1 MKIFNTILIF
11 LFLNSCSFDNK
22 SGIWDGNELAKKTKK
37 EEEFLIDAKDIFTSE
52 SDQLKEFDSGV
63 NLLSA
68 ISPVRTPKKWTEEN
82 FNNLNNLD
90 NSVYLNKKKLAYKS
104 KKISGHQIST
114 NFLYNDNKFIFSD
127 LKGNI
132 IVFSEKEQKIKF
144 KFNFYKNILKNFPK
158 KINLI
163 LKNDVIF
170 AADNLGYIYALDT
183 TTEKIVWAKNY
194 GVPFF
199 SNIKIVDEL
208 LFLVNKD
215 NKVYILNL
223 LSGEKIWEY
232 STDRSTLNTKYKNI
246 ISYSGNNLVLLNTN
260 GSVYAIDI
268 LNKNIKWFYNV
279 NSIVASKNDVFNG
292 VSNIIDNRSV
302 LIVGSNSISA
312 LDLENGNL
320 IWQKKYN
327 IEVDPLVSSKLILIL
342 TKENYL
348 TFLSKETGEVIWSSK
363 LSNMRKSYSDK
374 KFKNKNISSMKLM
387 NNNLFLFSEGSELIE
402 VSLQDK
408 KIKNIFNSKYGFK
421 SEIIV
426 INNHLYFVDKKKLIK
441 LS

>member
-22 SGIWDGNELAKKTKK
+22 SGIWDGNELRKKAKK
-37 EEEFLIDAKDIFTSE
+37 EEEFLIDAKNIFTTE

-63 NLLSA
+63 NLVSA
-68 ISPVRTPKKWTEEN
+68 ISPAKTPKKWTEEN
-82 FNNLNNLD
+82 FNNLNNPD
-90 NSVYLNKKKLAYKS
+90 NSVYLNQKKLAYKS
-104 KKISGHQIST
+104 KKISGHQISN
-114 NFLYNDNKFIFSD
+114 NFLYDDNKFIFSD

-132 IVFSEKEQKIKF
+132 IVLSEKDQTVKF

-163 LKNDVIF
+163 LKNNVVF
-170 AADNLGYIYALDT
+170 AADNLGYVYALDAK
-183 TTEKIVWAKNY
+183 TEKIVWAKNY

-199 SNIKIVDEL
+199 SNIKIIDDL

-223 LSGEKIWEY
+223 FSGEKIWEY
-232 STDRSTLNTKYKNI
+232 STDKSTLNTKYKNI
-246 ISYSGNNLVLLNTN
+246 ISYSGNNLILLNTN

-279 NSIVASKNDVFNG
+279 NSIVASKNDIFNG
-292 VSNIIDNRSV
+292 ISNIIDNRSV

-327 IEVDPLVSSKLILIL
+327 IEVDPLVSSELILIL

-348 TFLSKETGEVIWSSK
+348 TLWF
-363 LSNMRKSYSDK
+363 
-374 KFKNKNISSMKLM
+374 
-387 NNNLFLFSEGSELIE
+387 
-402 VSLQDK
+402 
-408 KIKNIFNSKYGFK
+408 
-421 SEIIV
+421 
-426 INNHLYFVDKKKLIK
+426 
-441 LS
+441 

>member
-1 MKIFNTILIF
+1 MKILYTTLLL
-11 LFLNSCSFDNK
+11 LFLSSCSFDNK
-22 SGIWDGNELAKKTKK
+22 TGIWDGNDLRKKAKKKD
-37 EEEFLIDAKDIFTSE
+37 EFLIDAKDIFTSE
-52 SDQLKEFDSGV
+52 NDQLKEFDSGV
-63 NLLSA
+63 NLVSA
-68 ISPVRTPKKWTEEN
+68 ISPTKTPKVWTEEN
-82 FNNLNNLD
+82 FNNLNNVD
-90 NSVYLNKKKLAYKS
+90 NSAYLNKKKLSYKS
-104 KKISGHQIST
+104 QKISGHQISN

-132 IVFSEKEQKIKF
+132 IVFTEKERTVKF

-158 KINLI
+158 KINII

-170 AADNLGYIYALDT
+170 AADNLGYVYALDIL
-183 TTEKIVWAKNY
+183 TEKIIWAKNY

-199 SNIKIVDEL
+199 SNIKIIDDL

-232 STDRSTLNTKYKNI
+232 STDRSILNTKHKNI

-268 LNKNIKWFYNV
+268 LSKNIKWFYNV
-279 NSIVASKNDVFNG
+279 NSIVARKNDIFNG
-292 VSNIIDNRSV
+292 ISNIIDNTSV
-302 LIVGSNSISA
+302 LIVGSNSISV
-312 LDLENGNL
+312 LDLEDGNL
-320 IWQKKYN
+320 VWQKKYN
-327 IEVDPLVSSKLILIL
+327 IEIDPILSNKLILIL

-348 TFLSKETGEVIWSSK
+348 VFLSKKTGEVVWSSK
-363 LSNMRKSYSDK
+363 LNNMKKSYYDK
-374 KFKNKNISSMKLM
+374 KFKNKNITSMKLM
-387 NNNLFLFSEGSELIE
+387 NDNLFLFSEGSELIE

-408 KIKNIFNSKYGFK
+408 KIKNIFNLKYGFK
-421 SEIIV
+421 SKIIV
-426 INNHLYFVDKKKLIK
+426 IKNHLYFVDKKKLIK

>member
-1 MKIFNTILIF
+1 MKILNTILLS
-11 LFLNSCSFDNK
+11 LFLHSCSFDNK
-22 SGIWDGNELAKKTKK
+22 TGIWDGGELRKKDKK
-37 EEEFLIDAKDIFTSE
+37 KEEFLIDAKDIFTTE

-63 NLLSA
+63 NLVSA
-68 ISPVRTPKKWTEEN
+68 ITPAKTPKEWTEEN
-82 FNNLNNLD
+82 FNNLNNVD

-104 KKISGHQIST
+104 RKISGYQISN
-114 NFLYNDNKFIFSD
+114 NFLYSNNKFIFSD

-132 IVFSEKEQKIKF
+132 IVFLEKEQIVKF
-144 KFNFYKNILKNFPK
+144 KFNFYKKILKNFPK
-158 KINLI
+158 KINII

-170 AADNLGYIYALDT
+170 AADNLGYVYALDIKS
-183 TTEKIVWAKNY
+183 EELIWAKNY

-199 SNIKIVDEL
+199 SNIKIIDES

-232 STDRSTLNTKYKNI
+232 STDRSALNTKHKNI
-246 ISYSGNNLVLLNTN
+246 ISYSGNNLILLNTN

-279 NSIVASKNDVFNG
+279 NNIVASKNDIFNG
-292 VSNIIDNRSV
+292 ISNIIDNRSV

-320 IWQKKYN
+320 IWQKNYN
-327 IEVDPLVSSKLILIL
+327 IEVDPVVSSKLILIL

-348 TFLSKETGEVIWSSK
+348 AFLSKETGEVVWSSN
-363 LSNMRKSYSDK
+363 LNNMRKKYSDK
-374 KFKNKNISSMKLM
+374 KSKNENISSMKLM
-387 NNNLFLFSEGSELIE
+387 NDNLFLFSENSELIE
-402 VSLQDK
+402 VSLKDR
-408 KIKNIFNSKYGFK
+408 KIKNIFNLKYDFK

-426 INNHLYFVDKKKLIK
+426 IKNHLYFVYKKKLIK

>member
-1 MKIFNTILIF
+1 MKIFNTILLF

-22 SGIWDGNELAKKTKK
+22 SGIWDGNELRKKAKK
-37 EEEFLIDAKDIFTSE
+37 EEEFLIDAKDIFTTE

-63 NLLSA
+63 NLVSA
-68 ISPVRTPKKWTEEN
+68 ISPAKTPKKWTEEN
-82 FNNLNNLD
+82 FNNLNNPD
-90 NSVYLNKKKLAYKS
+90 NSVYLNQKKLAYKS
-104 KKISGHQIST
+104 KKISGHQISN
-114 NFLYNDNKFIFSD
+114 NFLYDDNKFIFSD

-132 IVFSEKEQKIKF
+132 IVLSEKDQTVKF

-163 LKNDVIF
+163 LKNNVVF
-170 AADNLGYIYALDT
+170 AADNLGYVYALDAK
-183 TTEKIVWAKNY
+183 TEKIVWAKNY

-199 SNIKIVDEL
+199 SNIKIIDDL

-223 LSGEKIWEY
+223 FSGEKIWEY
-232 STDRSTLNTKYKNI
+232 STDKSTLNNKYKNI
-246 ISYSGNNLVLLNTN
+246 ISYSGNNLILLNTN

-279 NSIVASKNDVFNG
+279 NSIVASKNDIFNG
-292 VSNIIDNRSV
+292 ISNIIDNRSV

-327 IEVDPLVSSKLILIL
+327 IEVDPLVSSELILIL

-363 LSNMRKSYSDK
+363 LSNMRKIYSDK

-408 KIKNIFNSKYGFK
+408 KIKNIFNSKYGFR

>member
-1 MKIFNTILIF
+1 MKIFNTILLF

-22 SGIWDGNELAKKTKK
+22 TGIWDGSELRKKAKK
-37 EEEFLIDAKDIFTSE
+37 EEEFLIDAKDIFTTE
-52 SDQLKEFDSGV
+52 SDQLKEFDSGL
-63 NLLSA
+63 NLVSA
-68 ISPVRTPKKWTEEN
+68 ISPARVPNEWAEEN
-82 FNNLNNLD
+82 FNNLNNVD
-90 NSVYLNKKKLAYKS
+90 NSIYLNKKKLAYKS
-104 KKISGHQIST
+104 RKISGHKISN

-132 IVFSEKEQKIKF
+132 IVFSEKEQGIKF
-144 KFNFYKNILKNFPK
+144 KFNFYKNVLKNFPK
-158 KINLI
+158 KISII
-163 LKNDVIF
+163 LKNNVIF
-170 AADNLGYIYALDT
+170 AADNLGYVYALDAS
-183 TTEKIVWAKNY
+183 TEKIVWAKNY

-199 SNIKIVDEL
+199 SNIKIIDDL

-232 STDRSTLNTKYKNI
+232 STDQSTLNTKYKNI
-246 ISYSGNNLVLLNTN
+246 ISYSGNNLILLNTN

-279 NSIVASKNDVFNG
+279 NSIVASKNDIFNG
-292 VSNIIDNRSV
+292 ISNVIDKRSV
-302 LIVGSNSISA
+302 LIASSNSISA
-312 LDLENGNL
+312 LDLENGDL

-327 IEVDPLVSSKLILIL
+327 IEIDPVVSSKLILIL

-348 TFLSKETGEVIWSSK
+348 TFLSKETGEVVWSSN
-363 LSNMRKSYSDK
+363 LSNMWKSYSNK

-387 NNNLFLFSEGSELIE
+387 NDNLFLFSERSELIE
-402 VSLQDK
+402 VSLQEK
-408 KIKNIFNSKYGFK
+408 KIKNIFNSKYNFK

-426 INNHLYFVDKKKLIK
+426 IKNHLYFVDKKKLIK

>member
-1 MKIFNTILIF
+1 MKIFHTILLF

-22 SGIWDGNELAKKTKK
+22 SGIWDGNKIREKTKK
-37 EEEFLIDAKDIFTSE
+37 EEEFLIDAKDIFTKE
-52 SDQLKEFDSGV
+52 SDQLKEFDSGL

-68 ISPVRTPKKWTEEN
+68 ISPAKTPKKWTEEN

-90 NSVYLNKKKLAYKS
+90 NSVYLNKKRLAYKS
-104 KKISGHQIST
+104 KKISGHQISN
-114 NFLYNDNKFIFSD
+114 NFLYNNNKFIFSD
-127 LKGNI
+127 SKGNI
-132 IVFSEKEQKIKF
+132 IVFYEKEQTVKF

-170 AADNLGYIYALDT
+170 AADNLGYVYALDAT
-183 TTEKIVWAKNY
+183 KEKIVWAKNY

-199 SNIKIVDEL
+199 SNIKIIDDL

-279 NSIVASKNDVFNG
+279 NSIVASKNDIFNG
-292 VSNIIDNRSV
+292 ISNIIDNRSV

-363 LSNMRKSYSDK
+363 LSNMKKSYSDK
-374 KFKNKNISSMKLM
+374 KFKNKNIFSMKLM

-402 VSLQDK
+402 ISLQDK

>member
-1 MKIFNTILIF
+1 MKIFNTILLF

-22 SGIWDGNELAKKTKK
+22 SGIWDGNELRKKAKK
-37 EEEFLIDAKDIFTSE
+37 EEEFLIDAKDIFTTE

-63 NLLSA
+63 NLVSA
-68 ISPVRTPKKWTEEN
+68 ISPAKTPKKWTEEN
-82 FNNLNNLD
+82 FNNLNNPD
-90 NSVYLNKKKLAYKS
+90 NSVYLNQKKLAYKS
-104 KKISGHQIST
+104 KKISGHQISN
-114 NFLYNDNKFIFSD
+114 NFLYDDNKFIFSD

-132 IVFSEKEQKIKF
+132 IVLSEKDQTVKF

-163 LKNDVIF
+163 LKNNVVF
-170 AADNLGYIYALDT
+170 AADNLGYVYALDAK
-183 TTEKIVWAKNY
+183 TEKIVWAKNY

-199 SNIKIVDEL
+199 SNIKIIDDL

-223 LSGEKIWEY
+223 FSGEKIWEY
-232 STDRSTLNTKYKNI
+232 STDKSTLNTKYKNI
-246 ISYSGNNLVLLNTN
+246 ISYSGNNLILLNTN

-279 NSIVASKNDVFNG
+279 NSIVASKNDIFNG
-292 VSNIIDNRSV
+292 ISNIIDNRSV

-327 IEVDPLVSSKLILIL
+327 IEVDPLVSSELILIL

-363 LSNMRKSYSDK
+363 LSNMRKIYSDK

-408 KIKNIFNSKYGFK
+408 KIKNIFNSKYGFR

>member
-1 MKIFNTILIF
+1 MKIFNTILLF
-11 LFLNSCSFDNK
+11 LFLNGCSFDNK
-22 SGIWDGNELAKKTKK
+22 SGIWDGNELRKKAKKK
-37 EEEFLIDAKDIFTSE
+37 EEFLIDAKDIFTTE

-68 ISPVRTPKKWTEEN
+68 ISPAKTPEKWTEEN

-104 KKISGHQIST
+104 KRISGHQISN

-132 IVFSEKEQKIKF
+132 ILFSEKEQTIKF

-170 AADNLGYIYALDT
+170 AADNLGYVYALDA

-199 SNIKIVDEL
+199 SNIKIIDDL

-279 NSIVASKNDVFNG
+279 NSIVASKNDIFNG
-292 VSNIIDNRSV
+292 ISNIIDNRSV

-312 LDLENGNL
+312 LDLQNGNL

-327 IEVDPLVSSKLILIL
+327 IEVDPLVSNKLILIL

-348 TFLSKETGEVIWSSK
+348 TFLSKETGEVIWSSE
-363 LSNMRKSYSDK
+363 LTNMRKSYSDK
-374 KFKNKNISSMKLM
+374 KFKNKKISSMKLM

-408 KIKNIFNSKYGFK
+408 KIKNIFNLKYGFK

>member
-1 MKIFNTILIF
+1 MKIFNTILLF

-22 SGIWDGNELAKKTKK
+22 SGIWDGNELRKKAKK
-37 EEEFLIDAKDIFTSE
+37 EEEFLIDAKDIFTTE

-63 NLLSA
+63 NLVSA
-68 ISPVRTPKKWTEEN
+68 ISPAKTPKKWTEEN
-82 FNNLNNLD
+82 FNNLNNPD
-90 NSVYLNKKKLAYKS
+90 NSVYLNQKKLAYKS
-104 KKISGHQIST
+104 KKISGHQISN
-114 NFLYNDNKFIFSD
+114 NFLYDDNKFIFSD

-132 IVFSEKEQKIKF
+132 IVLSEKDQTVKF

-163 LKNDVIF
+163 LKDNVIF
-170 AADNLGYIYALDT
+170 AADNLGYVYALDAK
-183 TTEKIVWAKNY
+183 TEKIVWAKNY

-199 SNIKIVDEL
+199 SNIKIIDDL

-223 LSGEKIWEY
+223 FSGEKIWEY
-232 STDRSTLNTKYKNI
+232 STDKSTLNNKYKNI
-246 ISYSGNNLVLLNTN
+246 ISYSGNNLILLNTN
-260 GSVYAIDI
+260 GSVYSIDI

-279 NSIVASKNDVFNG
+279 NSIVASKNDIFNG
-292 VSNIIDNRSV
+292 ISNIIDNRSV

-327 IEVDPLVSSKLILIL
+327 IEVDPLVSSELILIL

-363 LSNMRKSYSDK
+363 LSNMRKIYSDK

-408 KIKNIFNSKYGFK
+408 KIKNIFNSKYGFR

>member
-1 MKIFNTILIF
+1 MKIFNTILLF

-22 SGIWDGNELAKKTKK
+22 SGIWDGNELRKKAKK
-37 EEEFLIDAKDIFTSE
+37 EEEFLIDAKDIFTTE
-52 SDQLKEFDSGV
+52 SDQLKEFDSGI
-63 NLLSA
+63 NLVSA
-68 ISPVRTPKKWTEEN
+68 ISPAKTPKKWTEEN
-82 FNNLNNLD
+82 FNNLNNPD
-90 NSVYLNKKKLAYKS
+90 NSVYLNQKKLAYKS
-104 KKISGHQIST
+104 KKISGHQISN
-114 NFLYNDNKFIFSD
+114 NFLYDDNKFIFSD

-132 IVFSEKEQKIKF
+132 IVLSEKDQTVKF

-163 LKNDVIF
+163 LKNNVVF
-170 AADNLGYIYALDT
+170 AADNLGYVYALDAK
-183 TTEKIVWAKNY
+183 TEKIVWAKNY

-199 SNIKIVDEL
+199 SNIKIIDDL
-208 LFLVNKD
+208 IFLVNKD

-223 LSGEKIWEY
+223 FSGEKIWEY
-232 STDRSTLNTKYKNI
+232 STDKSTLNTKYKNI
-246 ISYSGNNLVLLNTN
+246 ISYSGNNLILLNTN

-279 NSIVASKNDVFNG
+279 NSIVASKNDIFNG
-292 VSNIIDNRSV
+292 ISNIIDNRSV

-327 IEVDPLVSSKLILIL
+327 IEVDPLVSSELILIL

-363 LSNMRKSYSDK
+363 LSNMRKIYSDK

-408 KIKNIFNSKYGFK
+408 KIKNIFNSKYGFR

>member
-1 MKIFNTILIF
+1 MKIINTIALF

-22 SGIWDGNELAKKTKK
+22 TGIWDGSEIRKKAKK
-37 EEEFLIDAKDIFTSE
+37 EEEFLIDAKDIFTTE

-63 NLLSA
+63 NLVSA
-68 ISPVRTPKKWTEEN
+68 ISPAKIPNEWAEEN
-82 FNNLNNLD
+82 FNNLNNVD
-90 NSVYLNKKKLAYKS
+90 NSSYLNKKKLAYKS
-104 KKISGHQIST
+104 RKISGHKISD
-114 NFLYNDNKFIFSD
+114 NFLYNDNQFIFSD

-132 IVFSEKEQKIKF
+132 IVFSEKEQTVKF

-158 KINLI
+158 KISII
-163 LKNDVIF
+163 LKKNVIF
-170 AADNLGYIYALDT
+170 AADNLGYVYALDVST
-183 TTEKIVWAKNY
+183 KKIVWAKNY

-199 SNIKIVDEL
+199 SNIKIIDDL

-232 STDRSTLNTKYKNI
+232 STDRSKLNTKYKNI
-246 ISYSGNNLVLLNTN
+246 ISYSDNNLILLNTN

-279 NSIVASKNDVFNG
+279 NSIVVSKNDIFNG
-292 VSNIIDNRSV
+292 ISNIIDKRSV
-302 LIVGSNSISA
+302 LIASSNSISA
-312 LDLENGNL
+312 LDLENGDL

-327 IEVDPLVSSKLILIL
+327 IEIDPIVSSKLILLL

-348 TFLSKETGEVIWSSK
+348 TFLSKETGEVVWSSK
-363 LSNMRKSYSDK
+363 LSNMWKRYSNK
-374 KFKNKNISSMKLM
+374 EFKNKKISSMKLM
-387 NNNLFLFSEGSELIE
+387 NDNLFLFSERSELIE
-402 VSLQDK
+402 ISLQKK
-408 KIKNIFNSKYGFK
+408 KIKNIFNSKYDFK
-421 SEIIV
+421 NEIIV
-426 INNHLYFVDKKKLIK
+426 IKNHLYFVDKKKLIK

>member
-1 MKIFNTILIF
+1 M
-11 LFLNSCSFDNK
+11 D
-22 SGIWDGNELAKKTKK
+22 
-37 EEEFLIDAKDIFTSE
+37 
-52 SDQLKEFDSGV
+52 
-63 NLLSA
+63 
-68 ISPVRTPKKWTEEN
+68 REN
-82 FNNLNNLD
+82 FNNLNNID
-90 NSVYLNKKKLAYKS
+90 NSIYLNKKKLAYKS
-104 KKISGHQIST
+104 KKISGHQISN
-114 NFLYNDNKFIFSD
+114 NFLYKNNKFIFSD
-127 LKGNI
+127 SKGNI
-132 IVFSEKEQKIKF
+132 IVFSEKEQTVKF

-170 AADNLGYIYALDT
+170 AADNLGYVYALDA

-199 SNIKIVDEL
+199 SNIKIIDDL

-279 NSIVASKNDVFNG
+279 NSIVASKNDIFNG
-292 VSNIIDNRSV
+292 ISNIIDNRSV

-327 IEVDPLVSSKLILIL
+327 IEVDPLVSS
-342 TKENYL
+342 
-348 TFLSKETGEVIWSSK
+348 
-363 LSNMRKSYSDK
+363 
-374 KFKNKNISSMKLM
+374 
-387 NNNLFLFSEGSELIE
+387 
-402 VSLQDK
+402 
-408 KIKNIFNSKYGFK
+408 
-421 SEIIV
+421 
-426 INNHLYFVDKKKLIK
+426 
-441 LS
+441 

>member
-1 MKIFNTILIF
+1 MKIINTIALF

-22 SGIWDGNELAKKTKK
+22 TGIWDGSEIRKKAKK
-37 EEEFLIDAKDIFTSE
+37 EEEFLIDAKDSFTTE

-63 NLLSA
+63 NLVSA
-68 ISPVRTPKKWTEEN
+68 ISPAKIPNEWAEEN
-82 FNNLNNLD
+82 FNNLNNVD
-90 NSVYLNKKKLAYKS
+90 NSSYLNKKKLAYKS
-104 KKISGHQIST
+104 RKISGHKISD
-114 NFLYNDNKFIFSD
+114 NFLYNDNQFIFSD

-132 IVFSEKEQKIKF
+132 IVFSEKEQTVKF

-158 KINLI
+158 KISII
-163 LKNDVIF
+163 LKKNVIF
-170 AADNLGYIYALDT
+170 AADNLGYVYALDVST
-183 TTEKIVWAKNY
+183 KKIVWAKNY

-199 SNIKIVDEL
+199 SNIKIIDDL

-232 STDRSTLNTKYKNI
+232 STDRSKLNTKYKNI
-246 ISYSGNNLVLLNTN
+246 ISYSDNNLILLNTN

-279 NSIVASKNDVFNG
+279 NSIVVSKNDIFNG
-292 VSNIIDNRSV
+292 ISNIIDKRSV
-302 LIVGSNSISA
+302 LIASSNSISA
-312 LDLENGNL
+312 LDLENGDL

-327 IEVDPLVSSKLILIL
+327 IEIDPIVSSKLILLL

-348 TFLSKETGEVIWSSK
+348 TFLSKETGEVVWSSK
-363 LSNMRKSYSDK
+363 LSNMWKRYSNK
-374 KFKNKNISSMKLM
+374 EFKNKKISSMKLM
-387 NNNLFLFSEGSELIE
+387 NDNLFLFSERSELIE
-402 VSLQDK
+402 ISLQKK
-408 KIKNIFNSKYGFK
+408 KIKNIFNSKYDFK
-421 SEIIV
+421 NEIIV
-426 INNHLYFVDKKKLIK
+426 IKNHLYFVDKKKLIK